1 MRVSILLLVSLFA
14 TTFSFAQEIQWASE
28 VISYSSQ
35 YGNEHY
41 AAKQVVGVPNAM
53 TDGEVA
59 HWAWAP
65 KKDEVNTLEFIR
77 VKFLEQIQ
85 VSQVVIAESK
95 NPGSISKIVLY
106 DTNNKKHTV
115 YENDNP
121 EPYKEEKRRLFTV
134 EFDKT
139 DYKVKLL
146 RLEMKTGRVMGSNQI
161 DAIGVSGSEEAINIS
176 VDEIE
181 YEEEVAD
188 KENLGKK
195 VNSRYAERL
204 PVISPDGKTLYL
216 ARKFHPLN
224 EGEDK
229 NDDIWVSKL
238 ESDGTWGFAKPIH
251 SPLNTE
257 DHDFVVSVNPT
268 GDVLYLGSDYRKSVK
283 HGVSTSKN
291 KRGAWTDP
299 KSLKIEDHKNASPF
313 VGYHVNND
321 GNILLMAVEREEGM
335 GKRDL
340 YVSFKGSNK
349 QWSKPK
355 NLGKTINSVNE
366 ESSVFLAADGKTI
379 YFSSAGHLGYGG
391 LDMFMSRRLDES
403 WTKWSKPKNLGKK
416 INTVGNDYSYTIPAS
431 GDYAYFSSD
440 DENGMS
446 DIFRIRLPK
455 EVQPEPV
462 VLLSGRM
469 IDAETNRPIKAKLKT
484 RNIKNKKNKRAT
496 ESSNEGDFTIV
507 VPYGDDVALTAEVDG
522 YFAPS
527 ENLELSGKRLKELDS
542 DKGVK
547 RSSDNPEVNA
557 MQERLDRLNGDLKEL
572 RVKKNK
578 KQEPVKTKVSKKRNA
593 ELEALRA
600 KYNKAT
606 GKIADTPKE
615 EPNDKTLEVKTKD
628 KELDE
633 LKRKYNERYNKN
645 SKDNKP
651 PVKEQPKKEEKEEIA
666 VDGDINLS
674 ELESKVRKALTT
686 ELATDIKLEIM
697 DDVIDGVNENLVK
710 DLSDEIDLLSNND
723 REDLVEDYRTDLAKE
738 LRKEKRKLESS
749 KVETYNDELTKKI
762 AAELREALEAE
773 IRGQMESEVR
783 STLEKEVSYELE
795 YRYKREAERQ
805 LKETLKE
812 KEKEVEVVEEIPEPE
827 QEEEPPL
834 VKEYKEVK
842 KDILLVPI
850 KVGQVIPLNNIFFD
864 ANKTSLK
871 SISNAELERVTK
883 FLSDNKNVIVEVGGH
898 TNGWCSSEF
907 ANELST
913 ERAKVVCSY
922 FIEKGISVDQVL
934 YRGYGKTEPIADN
947 DTLAGRKKNQ
957 RVELIIMEV
966 K

>member
-1 MRVSILLLVSLFA
+1 MRRSILFFA
-14 TTFSFAQEIQWASE
+14 LIFIYTFSSAQEIQWASE

-35 YGNEHY
+35 KGNEEY
-41 AAKQVVGVPNAM
+41 AAKQIVGVPNAM
-53 TDGEVA
+53 TEGTVA

-85 VSQVVIAESK
+85 VSQVIIAESK
-95 NPGSISKIVLY
+95 NPGAISKIVLY
-106 DTNNKKHTV
+106 DTDNKKHTV
-115 YENDNP
+115 YENENP
-121 EPYKEEKRRLFTV
+121 EPYKDEPRRLFTV
-134 EFDKT
+134 DFDKT

-146 RLEMKTGRVMGSNQI
+146 RLELKTGRVMGSNQI
-161 DAIGVSGSEEAINIS
+161 DAIGVSGSSKPVSIE

-181 YEEEVAD
+181 YEEEVAE

-204 PVISPDGKTLYL
+204 PVISPDGKTLYM
-216 ARKFHPLN
+216 ARKYHPLN

-238 ESDGTWGFAKPIH
+238 EADGTWGFAKPIH
-251 SPLNTE
+251 NPLNTE
-257 DHDFVVSVNPT
+257 NHDFVVSVNPT
-268 GDVLYLGSDYRKSVK
+268 GDVLYLGTDYRKSVK
-283 HGVSTSKN
+283 DGVSTSKN

-299 KSLKIEDHKNASPF
+299 KPLKIEDHKNESLWAS
-313 VGYHVNND
+313 YHVNTD
-321 GNILLMAVEREEGM
+321 ENILLMAVEREDGM

-340 YVSFKGSNK
+340 YVSFKGSNN
-349 QWSKPK
+349 QWSQPK
-355 NLGKTINSVNE
+355 NLGKTINTVNE

-416 INTVGNDYSYTIPAS
+416 INTLGNDYSYSIPAS
-431 GDYAYFSSD
+431 GNYAYFASD
-440 DENGMS
+440 DEHGMS

-455 EVQPEPV
+455 EVQPDPV

-496 ESSNEGDFTIV
+496 DSSTEGDYTIV
-507 VPYGDDVALTAEVDG
+507 VPYGEDVALTAEVDG

-547 RSSDNPEVNA
+547 RTNDDPA
-557 MQERLDRLNGDLKEL
+557 LDDMQEKLDRLNSDLKDL
-572 RVKKNK
+572 RVQKNK
-578 KQEPVKTKVSKKRNA
+578 KQKPVKTTPSKKRNA

-606 GKIADTPKE
+606 GNQESVPE
-615 EPNDKTLEVKTKD
+615 EYPNDDDLEVKTKD
-628 KELDE
+628 KELEE
-633 LKRKYNERYNKN
+633 LKRKYRERYNKD
-645 SKDNKP
+645 KKP
-651 PVKEQPKKEEKEEIA
+651 RVDSPKPRVDKKEKEEIEVA
-666 VDGDINLS
+666 ENGDINLN
-674 ELESKVRKALTT
+674 ELETKVRKDLEN
-686 ELATDIKLEIM
+686 ELSAAIKYEIQ
-697 DDVIDGVNENLVK
+697 DDVIDDVVKLLEKELVDEVEILGDDKVK
-710 DLSDEIDLLSNND
+710 DII
-723 REDLVEDYRTDLAKE
+723 EDYRTDLAKE
-738 LRKEKRKLESS
+738 LRKEKR
-749 KVETYNDELTKKI
+749 D
-762 AAELREALEAE
+762 AEKRTTSDNEVLNTIEEEYREALKPE
-773 IRGQMESEVR
+773 IREQLKTSIPAA
-783 STLEKEVSYELE
+783 LKKEVGYELE
-795 YRYKREAERQ
+795 YRYKRASERQ
-805 LKETLKE
+805 LKEALEE
-812 KEKEVEVVEEIPEPE
+812 KQQEAEVVEEIPEPE

-864 ANKTSLK
+864 ANKTTLK
-871 SISNAELERVTK
+871 PISDVELERVTK

-907 ANELST
+907 ADELST

>member
-1 MRVSILLLVSLFA
+1 MRRSILFFALLFIS
-14 TTFSFAQEIQWASE
+14 TFSFAQEIQWASE

-35 YGNEHY
+35 FGNEEY

-53 TDGEVA
+53 TEGAVN

-65 KKDEVNTLEFIR
+65 KKEEVNTLEFIR

-95 NPGSISKIVLY
+95 NPGAISKIVLY
-106 DTNNKKHTV
+106 DMDNKKHTV

-121 EPYKEEKRRLFTV
+121 EPYKDEPRRMFSV
-134 EFDKT
+134 EFEKT

-146 RLEMKTGRVMGSNQI
+146 RLELKTGRVKGSNQI
-161 DAIGVSGSEEAINIS
+161 DAIGVSGSTKPVSIE

-181 YEEEVAD
+181 YAEEVAE

-251 SPLNTE
+251 NPLNTE

-268 GDVLYLGSDYRKSVK
+268 GDILYLGSDYRKSVN
-283 HGVSTSKN
+283 HGVSTSRN

-299 KSLKIEDHKNASPF
+299 KALKIEDHKNASPF

-321 GNILLMAVEREEGM
+321 GNILLMAVERDEGM

-340 YVSFKGSNK
+340 YVSFKGSNN

-355 NLGKTINSVNE
+355 SLGRTINTVNE
-366 ESSVFLAADGKTI
+366 ESSVFLAADNKTI

-403 WTKWSKPKNLGKK
+403 WTKWSKPINLGKK
-416 INTVGNDYSYTIPAS
+416 INTLGNDYSYTIPAS

-455 EVQPEPV
+455 EVQPDPV

-469 IDAETNRPIKAKLKT
+469 IDAETNRPIKARLKT
-484 RNIKNKKNKRAT
+484 QNIKNKKNKRDT
-496 ESSNEGDFTIV
+496 DSNTDGDYTIV
-507 VPYGDDVALTAEVDG
+507 VPYGEDVALTAEVDG

-547 RSSDNPEVNA
+547 RTSDDPALNEI
-557 MQERLDRLNGDLKEL
+557 QEKLDQLNGDLKDL

-578 KQEPVKTKVSKKRNA
+578 KQKPAKTTVSKKRNA
-593 ELEALRA
+593 ELEALRE
-600 KYNKAT
+600 KYNRAN
-606 GKIADTPKE
+606 GKQETVPE
-615 EPNDKTLEVKTKD
+615 EYPNDDDLEVKTKD
-628 KELDE
+628 KELEE

-645 SKDNKP
+645 KDKNKP
-651 PVKEQPKKEEKEEIA
+651 PVKEEEPKEEKEEVAISDA
-666 VDGDINLS
+666 GDINLND
-674 ELESKVRKALTT
+674 LETKVRKDLEKELSAAIKT
-686 ELATDIKLEIM
+686 EM
-697 DDVIDGVNENLVK
+697 QDDVIDDVVKMLEKELVDEMGLLTKSDQK
-710 DLSDEIDLLSNND
+710 DI
-723 REDLVEDYRTDLAKE
+723 VEDYRTDLAKE
-738 LRKEKRKLESS
+738 LRKEKR
-749 KVETYNDELTKKI
+749 
-762 AAELREALEAE
+762 AAEKRTTSNNEVLNTIEEEYRDALTSE
-773 IRGQMESEVR
+773 IREQLETSVPES
-783 STLEKEVSYELE
+783 LQKEIRYELE

-805 LKETLKE
+805 LKATLEE
-812 KEKEVEVVEEIPEPE
+812 KEKEVAVVEEIPEPE
-827 QEEEPPL
+827 QEKEPPL
-834 VKEYKEVK
+834 VKEYKEIK

-871 SISNAELERVTK
+871 PISDVELERVTE

>member
-1 MRVSILLLVSLFA
+1 M

-35 YGNEHY
+35 KGNEEY

-53 TDGEVA
+53 TEGKVA

-85 VSQVVIAESK
+85 VSQVIIAESK
-95 NPGSISKIVLY
+95 NPGAISKIVLY
-106 DTNNKKHTV
+106 DMDNKKHTV

-121 EPYKEEKRRLFTV
+121 EPYKDEERRLFTV

-146 RLEMKTGRVMGSNQI
+146 RLELKTGRVIGSNQI
-161 DAIGVSGSEEAINIS
+161 DAIGVSGSSKPVSIE

-181 YEEEVAD
+181 YEEEVAE

-251 SPLNTE
+251 NPLNTE

-268 GDVLYLGSDYRKSVK
+268 GDVLYLGSDYRKSVS

-291 KRGAWTDP
+291 KNGAWTDP
-299 KSLKIEDHKNASPF
+299 KALKIEDHKNASPF

-321 GNILLMAVEREEGM
+321 GNVLLMAVEREEGM

-340 YVSFKGSNK
+340 YVSFMGSNR

-355 NLGKTINSVNE
+355 NLGRTINTVNE

-416 INTVGNDYSYTIPAS
+416 INTLGNDYSYTIPAS

-469 IDAETNRPIKAKLKT
+469 IDAETNRPITAKLKT
-484 RNIKNKKNKRAT
+484 SNIKNKKNKRAT
-496 ESSNEGDFTIV
+496 DSNNDGDFQIV

-527 ENLELSGKRLKELDS
+527 ENLALSGKRLKELDS

-547 RSSDNPEVNA
+547 RSSDDPALNE
-557 MQERLDRLNGDLKEL
+557 MQEKLDRLNGDLKEL

-578 KQEPVKTKVSKKRNA
+578 KQKPVKTTPSKKRNA

-606 GKIADTPKE
+606 GKREPIPE
-615 EPNDKTLEVKTKD
+615 EYPNDDDLEVKTKD
-628 KELDE
+628 KELEE
-633 LKRKYNERYNKN
+633 LKRKYKERYNKDKKPRVD
-645 SKDNKP
+645 SKKP
-651 PVKEQPKKEEKEEIA
+651 KVDEKPNDEVEVA
-666 VDGDINLS
+666 ENGDINLN
-674 ELESKVRKALTT
+674 ELETKVRKDLESELTASIKT
-686 ELATDIKLEIM
+686 EIQDDVVDEAKETLEKELA
-697 DDVIDGVNENLVK
+697 
-710 DLSDEIDLLSNND
+710 DEIDVLNDTD
-723 REDLVEDYRTDLAKE
+723 REDVVEDYRADLAKE
-738 LRKEKRKLESS
+738 IRKEKRDAEKSRTESD
-749 KVETYNDELTKKI
+749 NELFNKI
-762 AAELREALEAE
+762 EKEYRDALEPE
-773 IRGQMESEVR
+773 IRTQLQSSVRKSLEQEVR
-783 STLEKEVSYELE
+783 YELE

-805 LKETLKE
+805 LKATLEE

-871 SISNAELERVTK
+871 SISDAELERVTK